1 VNAGAGEL
9 LLQPVEDASGEV
21 DGADEFVGAHVVRQT
36 HDQIVDLGEAGD
48 ERVGGTQ
55 PALQSGV
62 ERVGGGAV
70 AVDVVVGHLA
80 LERRSVSGQHLLHER
95 VRSHAKVA
103 ESLRITSSE
112 LVFCLLWYCFISA
125 APKMDLRL
133 SRPGRLR
140 RVRRW

>member
-1 VNAGAGEL
+1 MKSSLVVPVNAGAGEF
-9 LLQPVEDASGEV
+9 LLQPVEDTSGEV

-70 AVDVVVGHLA
+70 AVDVVVSHVA
-80 LERRSVSGQHLLHER
+80 LERRPVSGQHLLHER
-95 VRSHAKVA
+95 VGRHAKVA
-103 ESLRITSSE
+103 KSL
-112 LVFCLLWYCFISA
+112 CCISF
-125 APKMDLRL
+125 
-133 SRPGRLR
+133 
-140 RVRRW
+140 V